1 MTAVRELRELLRLRG
16 LQLFALAI
24 LLSAVA
30 WRSYQLKFCVLDLDI
45 WWHLKVGDWIVQHLA
60 VPHTGILSRTAADRP
75 WVAYSWG
82 YEVMLSR
89 AYAWFG
95 LLGVG
100 LFGTMLAIAIAFA
113 VYWMARRLSGRFWI
127 ACLLAAA
134 TCSAFLFDM
143 MPRPGFL
150 SIVLFAVTLTLILQ
164 AQRSGQRQTLY
175 WLPLI
180 FLCWANLHIQ
190 FIYGLFLVGLL
201 LAVNLAQRGA
211 ARLGVEASL
220 LASPTLPAGTLAAVF
235 GACVIATLIGPNS
248 YHLYEVVAN
257 YSHAKVPYS
266 TIIELQALSFRAFS
280 NYVELLLAG
289 AAFYAVGWQKRIDL
303 FKLAL
308 LVIGSVVAFRTMR
321 DAWFLCIP
329 AAACLA
335 DQSIDAV
342 VDAADRGSQDTALEL
357 AGVFTFVA
365 LAMLLFARDTEF
377 TTRGLDRAM
386 TGTFPVRAVN
396 FLRRNPQPGPLY
408 NTFDWGG
415 FLMWYMP
422 QYPVAIDGRNDLYG
436 DGLDER
442 FFRTQSGD
450 LSYKTDPALNEA
462 GVILLRKTDGLVYSL
477 SLDPN
482 FQRIYEDELATI
494 FVRR

>member
-1 MTAVRELRELLRLRG
+1 MSTAQELRGLLRLRV
-16 LQLFALAI
+16 LQLFALVM
-24 LLSAVA
+24 LLAGVA
-30 WRSYQLKFCVLDLDI
+30 WRSFQLKFSVLDLDI

-89 AYAWFG
+89 AFAWFG

-100 LFGTMLAIAIAFA
+100 VFGTLLTVAVAFG

-127 ACLLAAA
+127 SWLLAAV

-150 SIVLFAVTLTLILQ
+150 SIVLFTVTLALILK
-164 AQRSGQRQTLY
+164 AQRSGQVRTLY
-175 WLPLI
+175 WLPAI

-190 FIYGLFLVGLL
+190 FVYGLFLVGLL
-201 LAVNLAQRGA
+201 LGVNLVQRAA
-211 ARLGVEASL
+211 ARLGMEIAI
-220 LASPTLPAGTLAAVF
+220 LAPPILPAGALAAVV
-235 GACVIATLIGPNS
+235 GGCVAATLAGPNS
-248 YHLYEVVAN
+248 YLLYGVIAN
-257 YSHAKVPYS
+257 YSRAKVSYS
-266 TIIELQALSFRAFS
+266 MIVELQALSFRAYS

-289 AAFYAVGWQKRIDL
+289 AAFYVVGWQKRIDL

-335 DQSIDAV
+335 DAPREDP
-342 VDAADRGSQDTALEL
+342 DREVQETPQETSFEL
-357 AGVFTFVA
+357 VGVFAMAA
-365 LAMLLFARDTEF
+365 LAMVLFAREAEF
-377 TTRGLDRAM
+377 TTRGLDRAI
-386 TGTFPVRAVN
+386 TGTFPVKAVN

-436 DGLDER
+436 DELDER
-442 FFRTQSGD
+442 FYRTQSGD
-450 LSYKTDPALNEA
+450 LSYKTDPSLNESKL
-462 GVILLRKTDGLVYSL
+462 IFLRKTDGLVYSL
-477 SLDPN
+477 NLDPGY
-482 FQRIYEDELATI
+482 QRIYEDELATI

>member
-1 MTAVRELRELLRLRG
+1 MAAVRELREFLRFRG
-16 LQLFALAI
+16 LQLVTLAAL
-24 LLSAVA
+24 LAVVG
-30 WRSYQLKFCVLDLDI
+30 WRSFRLKFCVLDLDI
-45 WWHLKVGDWIVQHLA
+45 WWHLKVGDWIVQHLS
-60 VPHTGILSRTAADRP
+60 VPHSGILSRTAANRP

-89 AYAWFG
+89 AYAWLG
-95 LLGVG
+95 LLGIG
-100 LFGTMLAIAIAFA
+100 AFGTLLTIAIAFA
-113 VYWMARRLSGRFWI
+113 VYCMARRLSGRFWVS
-127 ACLLAAA
+127 CLLAAT

-150 SIVLFAVTLTLILQ
+150 SIVLFTVTLTLILN
-164 AQRSGQRQTLY
+164 AQRSGELRTLY
-175 WLPLI
+175 WLPLV

-201 LAVNLAQRGA
+201 LGVNLVERGA
-211 ARLGVEASL
+211 ARLGMESSF
-220 LASPTLPAGTLAAVF
+220 LAPPKLPARALAAVF
-235 GACVIATLIGPNS
+235 GACVIATLIGPNF
-248 YHLYEVVAN
+248 YHLYGVIAS
-257 YSHAKVPYS
+257 YSRAKVAYS
-266 TIIELQALSFRAFS
+266 AIIELQPLSFRAYS

-289 AAFYAVGWQKRIDL
+289 AAFYAVGWQKKIDL

-335 DQSIDAV
+335 DTTV
-342 VDAADRGSQDTALEL
+342 EGSERESPETPFEL
-357 AGVFTFVA
+357 AGVFAMAA

-377 TTRGLDRAM
+377 TTRGLDRAI
-386 TGTFPVRAVN
+386 TGTFPVKAVN

-436 DGLDER
+436 DELDGR

-450 LSYKTDPALNEA
+450 LSYKTDPSLNES

-477 SLDPN
+477 NLDPN
-482 FQRIYEDELATI
+482 FRKIYEDELAAL

>member
-1 MTAVRELRELLRLRG
+1 MSTAQELRGLLRLRG
-16 LQLFALAI
+16 LQWFALAMF
-24 LLSAVA
+24 LAAVA
-30 WRSYQLKFCVLDLDI
+30 WRSFQLKFSVLDLDI

-89 AYAWFG
+89 AYTWFG

-100 LFGTMLAIAIAFA
+100 VFGTLLTIAIAFA
-113 VYWMARRLSGRFWI
+113 VYWMARRLSGQFWI
-127 ACLLAAA
+127 SCLLAAV

-150 SIVLFAVTLTLILQ
+150 SMVLFTVTLTLILN
-164 AQRSGQRQTLY
+164 AQRSGQVRTLY
-175 WLPLI
+175 WLPPI

-190 FIYGLFLVGLL
+190 FIYGLFLLGLL
-201 LAVNLAQRGA
+201 LGVNLIERAA
-211 ARLGVEASL
+211 ARLEIETTF
-220 LASPTLPAGTLAAVF
+220 LAPPTLPSWALTAVF
-235 GACVIATLIGPNS
+235 GACLMATLIGPNS
-248 YHLYEVVAN
+248 YHVYGVIAD
-257 YSHAKVPYS
+257 YSRAKVPYS
-266 TIIELQALSFRAFS
+266 MIVELQALSFRAYS
-280 NYVELLLAG
+280 NYVELLMAG
-289 AAFYAVGWQKRIDL
+289 AAFYMVGWRNRIDL

-308 LVIGSVVAFRTMR
+308 LVIASVVAFRTMR

-335 DQSIDAV
+335 DAPVEDSARETQE
-342 VDAADRGSQDTALEL
+342 TPFEL
-357 AGVFTFVA
+357 AGVFAMAA
-365 LAMLLFARDTEF
+365 LAMLLFAREADF
-377 TTRGLDRAM
+377 TTRGLDRAI
-386 TGTFPVRAVN
+386 TGTFPVKAVN

-436 DGLDER
+436 DEMDER
-442 FFRTQSGD
+442 FYRTQSGD
-450 LSYKTDPALNEA
+450 LSYKTDPSLNQA
-462 GVILLRKTDGLVYSL
+462 DVILLRKTDGLVYSL
-477 SLDPN
+477 NLDPN
-482 FQRIYEDELATI
+482 FERVYEDELATV

>member
-1 MTAVRELRELLRLRG
+1 MGAVQELRELLDRRQMQLLTLAALLAAVGWKSFRLK
-16 LQLFALAI
+16 
-24 LLSAVA
+24 
-30 WRSYQLKFCVLDLDI
+30 YCVLDLDI
-45 WWHLKVGDWIVQHLA
+45 WWHLKVGDWIVQHLS
-60 VPHTGILSRTAADRP
+60 VPHTGILSRTAANRP

-95 LLGVG
+95 LLGIGV
-100 LFGTMLAIAIAFA
+100 FGTLLTIAIVFA
-113 VYWMARRLSGRFWI
+113 VYWMARRLSQRFWI
-127 ACLLAAA
+127 SCLLAAV

-143 MPRPGFL
+143 LPRPGFL
-150 SIVLFAVTLTLILQ
+150 SIVLFTMTLTLILR
-164 AQRSGQRQTLY
+164 AQRSGQVQALY
-175 WLPLI
+175 WLPLV

-201 LAVNLAQRGA
+201 LGVNLVQRGA
-211 ARLGVEASL
+211 ARLGIETGFL
-220 LASPTLPAGTLAAVF
+220 KSPTLPAGALAAVF
-235 GACVIATLIGPNS
+235 GACAIATLVGPNS
-248 YHLYEVVAN
+248 YHLYGAIAN
-257 YSHAKVPYS
+257 YSRARVPYLM
-266 TIIELQALSFRAFS
+266 IMELQPLSFRVYS
-280 NYVELLLAG
+280 NYVELLMAG
-289 AAFYAVGWQKRIDL
+289 AAFYAVGWRKKIDL
-303 FKLAL
+303 FKLSL

-335 DQSIDAV
+335 DNPLDDAE
-342 VDAADRGSQDTALEL
+342 RRTQETPLQL
-357 AGVFTFVA
+357 AGVFAVAA
-365 LAMLLFARDTEF
+365 LAMLLFAHDTEF

-396 FLRRNPQPGPLY
+396 FLRLNPQPGPLY

-436 DGLDER
+436 DELDER
-442 FFRTQSGD
+442 FFRTQNGEA
-450 LSYKTDPALNEA
+450 LYKADPSLNES
-462 GVILLRKTDGLVYSL
+462 GVILLRKTDGLTYSL
-477 SLDPN
+477 NLDPK
-482 FQRIYEDELATI
+482 FQKIYEDDLAAI